1 MKIKESDRKYV
12 EEKAHILCINTYIE
26 ATHEKK
32 KQQRQEIEK
41 VRNNEDKESFITN
54 IEIYIGE
61 REENKLM
68 FIYIWSF
75 TTVFKNL

>member
-32 KQQRQEIEK
+32 AATTR
-41 VRNNEDKESFITN
+41 DWESPQ
-54 IEIYIGE
+54 
-61 REENKLM
+61 
-68 FIYIWSF
+68 
-75 TTVFKNL
+75 